1 MLTTTIKDIATNK
14 KIPVSQFLQLV
25 HKYWKHVEEDLVSAR
40 KPESVLLENKNRRE
54 IYLPCRT

>member
-1 MLTTTIKDIATNK
+1 MLTATIKDIATNK
-14 KIPVSQFLQLV
+14 KIPASQFLQLV

-54 IYLPCRT
+54 I